1 MKRISKGAAAVF
13 ALVLLLLL
21 GIVTAAA
28 PMAGKV
34 RTETEFL
41 TELSAVNWTVPSVYM
56 DGWQAEEILRNGEQ
70 VGTPFVFA
78 PGDEITVAMPRKEKG
93 DYRIGIL
100 YHTEDEKPSDTL
112 FYIRC
117 GEQEYTA
124 FLPLP
129 WQDEAGEERYRTDRY
144 GNEIAN
150 RQTVRPDTIFSP
162 FLNQTDVNAAAVT
175 IALDGGRLC
184 IENRNQE
191 IIVEEIWLYMQKEA
205 PSYEEYRIQ
214 ESRPEST
221 ASLEQGKAAETIP
234 ETIVIQGEDFSIK
247 SDAKI
252 RSANVN
258 NLALTPYDT
267 YRRMINTLDGSS
279 FSEAGQKVMWEFE
292 VAEDGWYELGFR
304 MTQNSAVGK
313 NVYRQIE
320 IDGTLPF
327 AELAQA
333 AFPQTGNLSYETM
346 FLRDE
351 EGAPYQIYLSRGR
364 HTLAL
369 TADFGPTEEVYEQL
383 RVLTEEMNELGMALT
398 MLTAGVTDKN
408 RTWDM
413 DSYLPNVV
421 PDIRSYAERAQS
433 CYDRLYELEGEK
445 PTYADSLL
453 YVGQV
458 LNQLLEKPRLIPN
471 RLNLFHT
478 GDNSAVKH
486 IQTVINKM
494 TNLSL
499 GIDEIYVKS
508 AEAVF
513 TEDKPSLLLQT
524 ANAVRRFLYSLN
536 PEAVKGTG
544 GGAGEEGAL
553 QVWVSRSSV
562 YVQVLQNMADS
573 APELAGID
581 IDISIMPS
589 QEKLTL
595 AAAAGTNPDVALGV
609 AMSVPYKFALRGA
622 AKDLTEYEDFLSFY
636 DSQYHLEGLVPC
648 VYDGG
653 VYGAVETQD
662 YNVLFYR
669 RDILEALQ
677 IEVPDTWD
685 DVKAI
690 MPTLLRYNKN
700 INLPVANTVGFKG
713 FNLITPYIYQNGGEL
728 YAADGGSVAFTG
740 RETLDGMRE
749 LTSLIKIYA
758 VDDYIAS
765 FYNSFRSGDTP
776 LGIGGVSMYVQLS
789 EAAPELAGLW
799 DIALVPGTRTGDG
812 RVARDMCVSTTAGM
826 IFENTGHS
834 EEAWAFL
841 KWWLSAETQAEFADT
856 LELAYGTQYRWNTA
870 NLVAFEESS
879 YPEDHKAVIRE
890 AWESQRETIPHPAS
904 YIVERELSNAYI
916 NVAVNGETL
925 VGAMEQSA
933 HSANREIVR
942 KLKEFGFCDEEGN
955 LLQNYP
961 IEALEAIRE
970 KLREQKEQQK
980 KEEPQ

>member
-1 MKRISKGAAAVF
+1 MKKISKGAAA
-13 ALVLLLLL
+13 AILAAGLLLAL
-21 GIVTAAA
+21 GLITVAA
-28 PMAGKV
+28 PTAGKA
-34 RTETEFL
+34 RIKTEFR
-41 TELSAVNWTVPSVYM
+41 TSLSAANWTAPSVYAG
-56 DGWQAEEILRNGEQ
+56 GWQAEEILRNGES
-70 VGTPFVFA
+70 VGASFVFGA
-78 PGDEITVAMPRKEKG
+78 GDTLTIALPDG
-93 DYRIGIL
+93 DGSDCRIGVL
-100 YHTEDEKPSDTL
+100 YHTENEKPSDTL
-112 FYIRC
+112 FHIRFE
-117 GEQEYTA
+117 EQEYTA

-129 WQDEAGEERYRTDRY
+129 WQDEVGEARYRTDRY

-150 RQTVRPDTIFSP
+150 RQFASSDTIFSP
-162 FLNQTDVNAAAVT
+162 FFSQTDVNAAAVT
-175 IALDGGRLC
+175 IALDGGELW
-184 IENRNQE
+184 IENQGQE
-191 IIVEEIWLYMQKEA
+191 IIVEEIWLYSEKEA
-205 PSYEEYRIQ
+205 PSYEDYRLRW
-214 ESRPEST
+214 SRT
-221 ASLEQGKAAETIP
+221 AASEHEEAVTAAP
-234 ETIVIQGEDFSIK
+234 ETVVIQGEDFSIK
-247 SDAKI
+247 SDAGI

-258 NLALTPYDT
+258 NLALSPYDT
-267 YRRMINTLDGSS
+267 YHRLINTLDGSS

-313 NVYRQIE
+313 TVYRQIE
-320 IDGTLPF
+320 IDGILPF
-327 AELAQA
+327 AELSQA
-333 AFPQTGNLSYETM
+333 AFAQTGNLSYETM
-346 FLRDE
+346 FLLDE
-351 EGAPYQIYLSRGR
+351 QGNPYQIYLTKGR

-383 RVLTEEMNELGMALT
+383 RALIGEMNELGMALT
-398 MLTAGVTDKN
+398 MLTAGVTDQN

-413 DSYLPNVV
+413 DSYLPNAV
-421 PDIRSYAERAQS
+421 PDIQSYAERAED
-433 CYDRLYELEGEK
+433 CYDRLYELEGGK

-453 YVGQV
+453 YASQV

-471 RLNLFHT
+471 RMNLFHT

-486 IQTVINKM
+486 ITTVINKM
-494 TNLSL
+494 TDLSL
-499 GIDEIYVKS
+499 GIDEIYIKS
-508 AEAVF
+508 AEASFVQ
-513 TEDKPSLLLQT
+513 DKPSFFLQT

-544 GGAGEEGAL
+544 GSTGDEEAL

-573 APELAGID
+573 AEELAGIP

-595 AAAAGTNPDVALGV
+595 SAAAGTNPDVALGV

-622 AKDLTEYEDFLSFY
+622 AKDLTEYEDFLPFY
-636 DSQYHLEGLVPC
+636 DSQYNLEGLVPC
-648 VYDGG
+648 AYDGG

-669 RDILEALQ
+669 TDILEALQ
-677 IEVPDTWD
+677 IEVPDTWE

-713 FNLITPYIYQNGGEL
+713 FGLITPYLYQNEGQL
-728 YAADGGSVAFTG
+728 YAADGGSVAFTQ
-740 RETLDGMRE
+740 RNTLDGMKE
-749 LTSLIKIYA
+749 LTNLIKIYA

-776 LGIGGVSMYVQLS
+776 MGIGGVSMYVQLS

-799 DIALVPGTRTGDG
+799 DIALVPGTVTEDG
-812 RVARDMCVSTTAGM
+812 RVVRDMCASTTAGM
-826 IFENTGHS
+826 IFENTEHS

-856 LELAYGTQYRWNTA
+856 LELAYGPEYRWNTA

-879 YPEDHKAVIRE
+879 YPEKHKEIIRQ
-890 AWESQRETIPHPAS
+890 AWESQKETIPHPAS

-916 NVAVNGETL
+916 NVTVNTDTVVE
-925 VGAMEQSA
+925 AMEQSS
-933 HSANREIVR
+933 HSADREILR

-955 LLQNYP
+955 LLRDYP
-961 IEALEAIRE
+961 IEALESIRE
-970 KLREQKEQQK
+970 KLGEQKEQQK
-980 KEEPQ
+980 KEESQ